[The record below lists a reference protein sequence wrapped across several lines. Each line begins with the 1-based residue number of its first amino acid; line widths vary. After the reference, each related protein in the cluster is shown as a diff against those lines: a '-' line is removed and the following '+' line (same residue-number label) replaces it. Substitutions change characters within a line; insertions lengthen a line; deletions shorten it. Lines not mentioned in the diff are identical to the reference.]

1 LMTRVRRHKARVTV
15 PSIQAF
21 VTKEPI
27 ARAVNIIGSALR
39 DRIYNATHGLS
50 KFGGVVIR
58 DHLKLL
64 HRFLRDRAANSRTSG
79 ILVVVSV
86 GRVISISQES
96 VMPGNTAEAEQTES
110 AVWNNSRRHENE
122 RVDSAA

>member
-1 LMTRVRRHKARVTV
+1 MTGVRRHKARVTV

-39 DRIYNATHGLS
+39 DRIHHAAHGLS
-50 KFGGVVIR
+50 KFGGEVIR

-64 HRFLRDRAANSRTSG
+64 HSFLRDRAGNSRTSG
-79 ILVVVSV
+79 ILVEVGV

-96 VMPGNTAEAEQTES
+96 VVPGNATETEQTEGT
-110 AVWNNSRRHENE
+110 VWNNSRRHENE
-122 RVDSAA
+122 R